1 MSETNRHQSF
11 GQRVAGIF
19 QRPSTPAFIGLI
31 LIWLAIGVLAGR
43 GLWDTLNAGII
54 IATFLVIAG
63 IGQLFV
69 ITVGNGG
76 IDLSVSYIMTLSAYL
91 GCTIMAGQ
99 DENIALGLVVGVVA
113 GAVAGTISAV
123 LIEVVG
129 MPPLVGTLAVG
140 FGIQTL
146 AQIYSGNV
154 VGVASPAL
162 SDFTTAQIGPI
173 PVLGVVG
180 VVIVIIFAIILKRTA
195 YGRKVEAVGQKP
207 VAAGLAGARPS
218 LIRGSAFVLSGAT
231 AGLAGVLLAAYS
243 GGPSLGLGTPYQL
256 STIAVVVLGGSLIA
270 GGRGILPGL
279 WAAAVLLTLL
289 TTLGNIT
296 RLSSGYQYMIQGAL
310 IVLVLAIARDPSRR
324 RRSNRL
330 RDDADEEKA
339 ADPAL
344 ISEQQKEA

>member
-1 MSETNRHQSF
+1 MIETNRHQSI

-54 IATFLVIAG
+54 IATLVIAG

-99 DENIALGLVVGVVA
+99 DENIALGIIVAVVA

-140 FGIQTL
+140 FAIQTL

-154 VGVASPAL
+154 VGVASPGL

-173 PVLGVVG
+173 PVFGVVG

-324 RRSNRL
+324 RSNRL

-339 ADPAL
+339 AEPAL
-344 ISEQQKEA
+344 VSEQQKEA

>member
-1 MSETNRHQSF
+1 MSVNVQRPGA
-11 GQRVAGIF
+11 GQWIAGIF
-19 QRPSTPAFIGLI
+19 QRPSTPAFIGL
-31 LIWLAIGVLAGR
+31 LLVWLAIGVLAGR
-43 GLWDTLNAGII
+43 GLWDTLNAGVI

-91 GCTIMAGQ
+91 GCTIMAGR
-99 DENIALGLVVGVVA
+99 DENIVVGLIVGVLT
-113 GAVAGTISAV
+113 GAVAGTVSAI

-140 FGIQTL
+140 FAIQTI
-146 AQIYSGNV
+146 AQIYSGNI
-154 VGVASPAL
+154 VGVASPGLAR
-162 SDFTTAQIGPI
+162 FTTAQIGPI
-173 PVLGVVG
+173 PILGIVG
-180 VVIVIIFAIILKRTA
+180 VVIVIAFSILLKRTS

-207 VAAGLAGARPS
+207 VAAGLSGARPA

-256 STIAVVVLGGSLIA
+256 ATIAVVVLGGSLIA
-270 GGRGILPGL
+270 GGRGVLPGL

-296 RLSSGYQYMIQGAL
+296 RLSAGYQYMIQGAL
-310 IVLVLAIARDPSRR
+310 IVLVLAISREPGSRR
-324 RRSNRL
+324 RSRL
-330 RDDADEEKA
+330 RDDADQEVA
-339 ADPAL
+339 AEPAL
-344 ISEQQKEA
+344 VTEQQKEN